1 MNTLTSKAKQA
12 YLDHLDEL
20 KRQSQ
25 QRDQLAK
32 EEKAAALSVLLDLAI
47 DSGHIPEEFR
57 EYAFID
63 DPVGVRACIGENRWY
78 DFLIWVKYLDYP
90 TVKVEVHVTPTGNS
104 DAATYRVW
112 SSSNDPFARPKV
124 FYNWDVA
131 FGYAVW
137 LYEQN
142 GGLQ

>member
-32 EEKAAALSVLLDLAI
+32 EKKAAALSVLLDLAI
-47 DSGHIPEEFR
+47 DSGHIPEELR
-57 EYAFID
+57 EYALIK
-63 DPVGVRACIGENRWY
+63 DPVEVLACIGEGRWY

-112 SSSNDPFARPKV
+112 SNNNDPFDRPKV

-137 LYEQN
+137 LN
-142 GGLQ
+142 R